1 MLNDAVWILLFI
13 ICLPKTGSTGENPAD
28 HGQGKMQQITAT
40 IPTVPFLKP
49 TISRLHDAR
58 HFWRQGHKTFSG
70 FIKARERPRERGG
83 RRRAG
88 GHTERERPR
97 KTGEI
102 EQRETRRN

>member
-70 FIKARERPRERGG
+70 FIKARERGR

-88 GHTERERPR
+88 GHTERETEKDRGDR
-97 KTGEI
+97 TE
-102 EQRETRRN
+102 RD

>member
-58 HFWRQGHKTFSG
+58 HFWRQEHKTFSG
-70 FIKARERPRERGG
+70 FIKARERPRERGR

-88 GHTERERPR
+88 GHTERETEKDRGDR
-97 KTGEI
+97 TE
-102 EQRETRRN
+102 RD